1 MKTFKILPE
10 LPDFCDT
17 ETRKWANAVGKMAR
31 TDLLNAG
38 LPHKPS
44 ICEKNA
50 VSVKLNKAK
59 CNKAR
64 YACETQQRRAGWKSR
79 RFNIGFAGG
88 ATISQG
94 MWVASRSWEW
104 PQSYNQNELNSA
116 SMSMSGSRF
125 SPQPLE
131 KSPGWLTPLF
141 WPLEIFNRIPSWARQ
156 DFCLKNLGIINGYCF
171 KLLNLWRF
179 VMATTEN

>member
-1 MKTFKILPE
+1 ML
-10 LPDFCDT
+10 LA
-17 ETRKWANAVGKMAR
+17 KWRGQICSMQGCHTNLQFVKKMR
-31 TDLLNAG
+31 YLWS
-38 LPHKPS
+38 S
-44 ICEKNA
+44 IKQSA
-50 VSVKLNKAK
+50 IKQGMPVKLN
-59 CNKAR
+59 R
-64 YACETQQRRAGWKSR
+64 GGQAGWKSR

-104 PQSYNQNELNSA
+104 PRFYNQNELNSA

-141 WPLEIFNRIPSWARQ
+141 WPLEISNRVPSWARQ